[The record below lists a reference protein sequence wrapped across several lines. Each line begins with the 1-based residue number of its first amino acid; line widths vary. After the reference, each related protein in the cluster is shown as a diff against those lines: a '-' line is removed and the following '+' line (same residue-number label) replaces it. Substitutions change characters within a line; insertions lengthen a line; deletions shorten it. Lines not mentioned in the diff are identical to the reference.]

1 MGSNILG
8 DFFVAQARDNISSLS
23 SNYSSLFFFLE
34 GLQAPKMYLVGKIA
48 PLDRKLAVAKSVNI
62 FHQN

>member
-23 SNYSSLFFFLE
+23 SNYSSLFFLE
-34 GLQAPKMYLVGKIA
+34 GLQVPKMYLVGKIA

>member
-23 SNYSSLFFFLE
+23 SNYSSLFFLE